1 LRSAPLSRRG
11 GAGGGVLRLASILIS
26 AFLTLAA
33 HAQTPRREI
42 PLLENWRTTA
52 DDQNPSAHPNFEQ
65 PDYNDQKWQTVAV
78 PHNWDAY
85 AGYRRLR
92 HGNRHGYAWYRKTF
106 ATPAAAKDA
115 RYFLFFEGV
124 GSYATVWLN
133 GQKLGFH
140 AGGRTTFTLDATAAL
155 RRDGSANVLA
165 VRADHPAG
173 IQDLPWVCGGCSEE
187 RGFSEGSQPMGI
199 FRPVSLVI
207 TNAVRVAPFGVHV
220 WADSTLSAQAAQLN
234 VETEVKSYAGS
245 TQTLTIFNQLLDR
258 QGRVVAEIKTKQKL
272 AAGAAAQLHQ
282 QLPQLKQPHLWSLAD
297 PYLYRLVTKIG
308 AKGKQLDELETPY
321 GIRWVSWPIG
331 RAAVAGQKQFLLNG
345 QPVFINGIAEYEHL
359 LGQSHAFT
367 AEQIRTRVAMVKA
380 SGFNAFR
387 DAHQPHNLR
396 YQANWDSLGVLW
408 WPQLA
413 AHVWYDTPAFRQ
425 NFKTL
430 LVDWIK
436 ERRNSPSV
444 VLWGLENE
452 STLPADFARECTALI
467 RQLDPTASRERKVT
481 TCNGGQGTD
490 WDVPQNW
497 TGTYGGDPQAYAADV
512 ERQVL
517 IGEYGAWRTLDLHSS
532 GPFQAGG
539 PFSEDR
545 MIQLMELKVRLAES
559 AKDRTAGQ
567 FFWLLTS
574 HDNPGR
580 VQGGEGQREL
590 DRIGPVNY
598 KGLLTPWEEPT
609 DAFYM
614 FRANYAPKATEP
626 MVYLASHTWPDRWLT
641 PGRKDSITVYSNCDE
656 VELFNDANASSL
668 GRKTRAGG
676 IGTHFQWDNADIKYN
691 VLYAV
696 GYVGGKAV
704 AKDYIVLHHL
714 PAASHLGEL
723 IGQES
728 DKAPVTAAQ
737 SGYHYLY
744 RVNCGGPAYT
754 DHLGQAW
761 LADQP
766 RISPATWGSESWTR
780 EFPGLNPFF
789 ASQRRTFD
797 PIRGTADGPLFQDF
811 RYGREQLRY
820 AFPVPDGEYLVEL
833 YFAEPWL
840 GTGGGLDCTGWR
852 LFDMAVNGQ
861 TVLHDLDIWKEAGHD
876 QALKKTVKARIA
888 GGELV
893 LSFPH
898 VASGQALISAIAIAS
913 LDATAKAAP
922 APQPLITDVQP
933 AAQYTAQTWLDTGR
947 PVYTQ
952 APATFSKL
960 PSALYGAEWLQ
971 APSPKAGQASRA
983 TFRVS
988 TAADV
993 YIALDAKQTIR
1004 PDWLK
1009 TYEDTKTTLETA
1021 EGGGRQYR
1029 VYRQRFAAGAVVAL
1043 GTSPCLVAV
1052 QRASTIEPAY
1062 DLKPVTGYKPATAR
1076 VSGPGMVKETVNTKE
1091 SLTFKEA
1098 SGGAVE
1104 WTIQT
1109 GVADTYSLTFRYA
1122 NQLAK
1127 PLTAKLTIMGI
1138 DGKLLIKEETVEL
1151 LPSKPGKW
1159 SYLATSTGTMINA
1172 GSYRVKL
1179 AAIDGAGL
1187 SVSGLEVQ

>member
-1 LRSAPLSRRG
+1 
-11 GAGGGVLRLASILIS
+11 LASLLF
-26 AFLTLAA
+26 FLLSLAA

-52 DDQNPSAHPNFEQ
+52 DDQNLAAHPNFER
-65 PDYNDQKWQTVAV
+65 PDFNDQQWQTVAV

-133 GQKLGFH
+133 GPKLGFH

-155 RRDGSANVLA
+155 RRDGRPNVLA

-199 FRPVSLVI
+199 FRPVSLLI
-207 TNAVRVAPFGVHV
+207 TNAVRVEPFGVHV
-220 WADSTLSAQAAQLN
+220 WADSTLSAQRAQLQ
-234 VETEVKSYAGS
+234 VETEIKNYAGAA
-245 TQTLTIFNQLLDR
+245 QTLTVLSQLLDR
-258 QGRVVAEIKTKQKL
+258 QGRVVAESKTRQNI
-272 AAGAAAQLHQ
+272 AAGAMAQLRQ

-297 PYLYRLVTKIG
+297 PYLYRLVTKIS
-308 AKGKQLDELETPY
+308 AKGKLLDALETPY

-331 RAAVAGQKQFLLNG
+331 QAAVAGQKQFLLNG

-425 NFKTL
+425 NFKSL
-430 LVDWIK
+430 LTDWVK

-497 TGTYGGDPQAYAADV
+497 TGTYGGDPLAYAADV

-517 IGEYGAWRTLDLHSS
+517 IGEYGAWRTLDLHRS
-532 GPFQAGG
+532 GPFEAGG
-539 PFSEDR
+539 PLSEDR
-545 MIQLMELKVRLAES
+545 MTQLMELKVRLAES

-580 VQGGEGQREL
+580 VQGGEGLREL

-626 MVYLASHTWPDRWLT
+626 MVYLASHTWPDRWLA

-656 VELFNDANASSL
+656 VELFNDVNAVSL

-676 IGTHFQWDNADIKYN
+676 IGTHFQWDGADIKYN

-696 GYVGGKAV
+696 GYVGGRAV

-714 PAASHLGEL
+714 PAAPHLGTL
-723 IGQES
+723 LGQE
-728 DKAPVTAAQ
+728 AGPPLTAAQ
-737 SGYHYLY
+737 LGYRYLY
-744 RVNCGGPAYT
+744 RLNCGGPAYT
-754 DHLGQAW
+754 DHLGQTW

-766 RISPATWGSESWTR
+766 RTGPETWGSESWTR
-780 EFPGLNPFF
+780 KFPGLNPFF

-797 PIRGTADGPLFQDF
+797 PIRGTADGALFQDF

-820 AFPVPDGEYLVEL
+820 AFPVPDGEYLIEL

-852 LFDMAVNGQ
+852 LFDVAVNSQ
-861 TVLHDLDIWKEAGHD
+861 TVLPGLDIWKEAGHD
-876 QALKKTVKARIA
+876 QALKKTVKARVT

-898 VASGQALISAIAIAS
+898 VASGQALISAIAIAT
-913 LDATAKAAP
+913 LDAKANAAP
-922 APQPLITDVQP
+922 APQPVITDVLP
-933 AAQYTAQTWLDTGR
+933 TAQYTAQTWLDTGR
-947 PVYTQ
+947 PVYTD

-971 APSPKAGQASRA
+971 SPSPKAGLASRA
-983 TFRVS
+983 TFHVS

-993 YIALDAKQTIR
+993 YIALDARQTAR

-1009 TYEDTKTTLETA
+1009 AYEDTKTALETDEA
-1021 EGGGRQYR
+1021 GGRQYR
-1029 VYRQRFAAGAVVAL
+1029 VYRQRFPAGATVAL
-1043 GTSPCLVAV
+1043 GSSLGLVAV

-1062 DLKPVTGYKPATAR
+1062 DLKPITGYKPATAR
-1076 VSGPGMVKETVNTKE
+1076 ISGPGMVKETVNTKE

-1127 PLTAKLTIMGI
+1127 PLTAKLTIMGA
-1138 DGKLLIKEETVEL
+1138 DGKLLIKEENVEL
-1151 LPSKPGKW
+1151 VPSKPGKW
-1159 SYLATSTGTMINA
+1159 NYLATSTGTMINA
-1172 GSYRVKL
+1172 GSYRIKL
-1179 AAIDGAGL
+1179 AAVDAAGL

>member
-1 LRSAPLSRRG
+1 
-11 GAGGGVLRLASILIS
+11 LASLLIS
-26 AFLTLAA
+26 VFFTLAA

-52 DDQNPSAHPNFEQ
+52 DDQNLQAHPNFEQ
-65 PDYNDQKWQTVAV
+65 PDYNDQRWQTVAV
-78 PHNWDAY
+78 PHNWDTY

-155 RRDGSANVLA
+155 RRDGSPNVLA

-199 FRPVSLVI
+199 FRPVSLLI
-207 TNAVRVAPFGVHV
+207 TNVVRVEPFGVHV
-220 WADSTLSAQAAQLN
+220 WADSTLSAQSARLN
-234 VETEVKSYAGS
+234 VETEIKNYAGAA
-245 TQTLTIFNQLLDR
+245 QTLTILSQLLDR
-258 QGRVVAEIKTKQKL
+258 RGRVVAESKVKQKL
-272 AAGAAAQLHQ
+272 AAGATAQLRQ

-297 PYLYRLVTKIG
+297 PYLYRLVTKVS
-308 AKGKQLDELETPY
+308 AKGKLLDELETPY

-331 RAAVAGQKQFLLNG
+331 RVAVAGQKQFLLNG

-539 PFSEDR
+539 PLSEDR
-545 MIQLMELKVRLAES
+545 MTQLMELKVRLAES

-609 DAFYM
+609 DAFHM

-676 IGTHFQWDNADIKYN
+676 IGTHFHWDGADIKYN

-714 PAASHLGEL
+714 PAAPHLGEL
-723 IGQES
+723 LGQES
-728 DKAPVTAAQ
+728 GKAPLTAAQ
-737 SGYHYLY
+737 PGYQYLY
-744 RVNCGGPAYT
+744 RINCGGPAYT

-766 RISPATWGSESWTR
+766 RTSPATWGSESWTR
-780 EFPGLNPFF
+780 EFPGINPFF

-852 LFDMAVNGQ
+852 LFDVAANGQ

-876 QALKKTVKARIA
+876 QALKKTVKAQVTN
-888 GGELV
+888 GELV

-913 LDATAKAAP
+913 VDATTKAAP

-933 AAQYTAQTWLDTGR
+933 AAQYTAQMWLDTGR

-971 APSPKAGQASRA
+971 ALTPNAGQAPRA

-988 TAADV
+988 SAADV

-1021 EGGGRQYR
+1021 EGSGRSYR
-1029 VYRQRFAAGAVVAL
+1029 VFRQRFAAGAVVAL
-1043 GTSPCLVAV
+1043 GASPCLVAV

-1076 VSGPGMVKETVNTKE
+1076 ISGPGMVKETVNTKE

-1127 PLTAKLTIMGI
+1127 PMTAKLTIMGV
-1138 DGKLLIKEETVEL
+1138 DGKLLIKEENVEL
-1151 LPSKPGKW
+1151 VPSKPGKW
-1159 SYLATSTGTMINA
+1159 NYLTTSTGTMINA

-1179 AAIDGAGL
+1179 TGIDAVGL
-1187 SVSGLEVQ
+1187 SISGLEVQ

>member
-1 LRSAPLSRRG
+1 VRCAH
-11 GAGGGVLRLASILIS
+11 LASLLLL
-26 AFLTLAA
+26 LTLAA
-33 HAQTPRREI
+33 HAQTARREI

-52 DDQNPSAHPNFEQ
+52 DDQNSQAHPNFER
-65 PDYNDQKWQTVAV
+65 PDFDDQAWQTVAV

-106 ATPAAAKDA
+106 ATPAAAPDA

-155 RRDGSANVLA
+155 HRDGRPNVLA

-187 RGFSEGSQPMGI
+187 RGFSEGSQPMGV
-199 FRPVSLVI
+199 FRPVSLLI
-207 TNAVRVAPFGVHV
+207 TNAVRVEPFGVHV
-220 WADSTLSAQAAQLN
+220 WADSTLSAQRAQLN
-234 VETEVKSYAGS
+234 VETEVKNYADKV
-245 TQTLTIFNQLLDR
+245 QPLTVLSQLLDR
-258 QGRVVAEIKTKQKL
+258 QGRVVAEVKTKQKL
-272 AAGAAAQLHQ
+272 AAGATAQLRQ

-297 PYLYRLVTKIG
+297 PYLYRLVTKVS
-308 AKGKQLDELETPY
+308 AHGKLLDEVATPY

-367 AEQIRTRVAMVKA
+367 PEQIRTRVAMVKA

-396 YQANWDSLGVLW
+396 YQANWDSLGILW

-430 LVDWIK
+430 LTDWIK

-497 TGTYGGDPQAYAADV
+497 TGTYGGDPLAYAADV

-532 GPFQAGG
+532 GPFQATG
-539 PFSEDR
+539 PLSEDR
-545 MIQLMELKVRLAES
+545 MTQLMELKVRLAES
-559 AKDRTAGQ
+559 ARDRTAGQ

-580 VQGGEGQREL
+580 VQGGEGLREL

-626 MVYLASHTWPDRWLT
+626 MVYLASHTWPDRWLA

-656 VELFNDANASSL
+656 VELFNDVNAVSL

-676 IGTHFQWDNADIKYN
+676 IGTHFQWDGVDIKYN

-704 AKDYIVLHHL
+704 AKDYLVLHHL
-714 PAASHLGEL
+714 PAAPHLGAL
-723 IGQES
+723 LGQES
-728 DKAPVTAAQ
+728 GQPLTAAQ
-737 SGYHYLY
+737 PGYHYLY

-761 LADQP
+761 AADQP
-766 RISPATWGSESWTR
+766 RTSPETWGSESWTR

-797 PIRGTADGPLFQDF
+797 PIAGTADGPLFQDF

-833 YFAEPWL
+833 YFAESWL

-852 LFDMAVNGQ
+852 LFDVAVNNQ
-861 TVLHDLDIWKEAGHD
+861 TVIKDLDIWREAGHD
-876 QALKKTVKARIA
+876 QALKKTVKARVA

-898 VASGQALISAIAIAS
+898 IASGQALLSAIAIAS
-913 LDATAKAAP
+913 LDASANAAP
-922 APQPLITDVQP
+922 APQPIITGVQP
-933 AAQYTAQTWLDTGR
+933 TAPWLAQTWLDTGR
-947 PVYTQ
+947 PVYTD

-971 APSPKAGQASRA
+971 APSPSPRAGQTSRA

-993 YIALDAKQTIR
+993 YVALDAKQAAR

-1009 TYEDTKTTLETA
+1009 PYEDTKTTLETDEA
-1021 EGGGRQYR
+1021 GGRVYR
-1029 VYRQRFAAGAVVAL
+1029 VYRQRLPAGATVAL
-1043 GTSPCLVAV
+1043 GASPCLVAV

-1062 DLKPVTGYKPATAR
+1062 DLKPITGYKPATAR
-1076 VSGPGMVKETVNTKE
+1076 VSGPGVVKETVNAKE

-1098 SGGAVE
+1098 SGGVVE

-1122 NQLAK
+1122 NPLAK
-1127 PLTAKLTIMGI
+1127 PLTAKLTIMGA
-1138 DGKLLIKEETVEL
+1138 DGKLLIKEENVEL

-1159 SYLATSTGTMINA
+1159 NYLTTSTGTMINA

-1179 AAIDGAGL
+1179 AAVDAAGL
-1187 SVSGLEVQ
+1187 SLSGLEVQ